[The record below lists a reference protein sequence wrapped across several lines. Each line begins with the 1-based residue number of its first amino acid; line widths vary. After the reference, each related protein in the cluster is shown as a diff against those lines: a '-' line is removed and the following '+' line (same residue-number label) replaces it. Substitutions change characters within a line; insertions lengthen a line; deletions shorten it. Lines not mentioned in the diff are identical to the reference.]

1 MPELPEV
8 VVTLRGVLPHIKGKR
23 VAEVIVRNSRLRWPV
38 PEGLPGL
45 LTGKVLVDGRQR
57 AKYMLFQFDHG
68 HLMIHLG
75 MSGNLRIVP
84 AGIAPAK
91 HDHVDIVFEGDVV
104 LRFTDPRRF
113 GSVLWLEGEPEQHR
127 LLQHLGPEPFE
138 DSINGVYLYEL
149 SRGKTTSIKQFLMD
163 NQVVVGV
170 GNIYANESL
179 FLSGIRPKKAAGRV
193 SRKSYHLLTANV
205 KAVLGRAIEQ
215 GGTTLKDFVGNEGK
229 PGYFKQKLYVYGR
242 GGEPCLNCQSLL
254 KQIRLGQRSTV
265 YCPSCQK

>member
-8 VVTLRGVLPHIKGKR
+8 VVTLRGVLPHIEGKR
-23 VAEVIVRNSRLRWPV
+23 VADVVVRNSRLRWPV
-38 PEGLPGL
+38 PETLSEL
-45 LTGKVLVDGRQR
+45 LVGKVLVDGRQR
-57 AKYMLFQFDHG
+57 AKYMLFRFDHG

-75 MSGNLRIVP
+75 MSGNLRVVQ
-84 AGIAPAK
+84 AGAAPGK
-91 HDHVDIVFEGDVV
+91 HDHVDIVFDGGVV

-113 GSVLWLEGEPEQHR
+113 GSVLWLDGEPEQHR
-127 LLQHLGPEPFE
+127 LLQHLGPEP
-138 DSINGVYLYEL
+138 L
-149 SRGKTTSIKQFLMD
+149 D

-193 SRKSYHLLTANV
+193 SRKSYELLAGNV
-205 KAVLGRAIEQ
+205 KTVLGRAIEQ

-229 PGYFKQKLYVYGR
+229 PGYFKQQLYVYGR
-242 GGEPCLNCQSLL
+242 GGEACLNCQSLL
-254 KQIRLGQRSTV
+254 KEIRLGQRSTV

>member
-8 VVTLRGVLPHIKGKR
+8 VVTLRGVLPHIEGKR
-23 VAEVIVRNSRLRWPV
+23 VTDVIVRNGKLRWPV
-38 PEGLPGL
+38 PEGLSVL
-45 LTGKVLVDGRQR
+45 LKSKRLLSGRQR

-75 MSGNLRIVP
+75 MSGNLRIIDISVP
-84 AGIAPAK
+84 PEK
-91 HDHVDIVFEGDVV
+91 HDHVDVVFDDRIA

-113 GSVLWLEGEPEQHR
+113 GSVLWLDDEPAQHR
-127 LLQHLGPEPFE
+127 LLQNLGPEPFE
-138 DSINGVYLYEL
+138 DCINGRYLYDL
-149 SRGKTTSIKQFLMD
+149 SRSKTTSVKQFLMD

-193 SRKSYHLLTANV
+193 SKKSYELLASNIKT
-205 KAVLGRAIEQ
+205 VLGRAIEQ

-229 PGYFKQKLYVYGR
+229 PGYFKQELYVYGR
-242 GGEPCLNCQSLL
+242 GGQPCLNCKEVL
-254 KQIRLGQRSTV
+254 KEVRLGQRSTV